1 MGEEVKIILK
11 ALFKG
16 VLEILYPKEG
26 KCIICG
32 DEADGICI
40 KCRSKIVLC
49 SKGEGCVGFYKGV
62 LKELI
67 LKFKYEKNFSA
78 GDILVMLLEEKLS
91 LYDEDCYLTY
101 IPSSKKALKER
112 GFNQCEYIAN
122 EIGYRNNYKVINTLK
137 KVKGTKV
144 QKTLS
149 REERIE
155 NLKGAFEVIEE
166 RKVEGKKFIIIDDV
180 ITTGATLKEA
190 EEVLKRHGAL
200 QINTLTIAKT
210 YI

>member
-11 ALFKG
+11 ALFRG
-16 VLEILYPKEG
+16 VLEILYPKDA

-40 KCRSKIVLC
+40 KCKSKITLC
-49 SKGEGCVGFYKGV
+49 SKYEESVGFYKGA

-67 LKFKYEKNFSA
+67 LKFKYEKNFNA
-78 GDILVMLLEEKLS
+78 GDILVMLLEEKLQ
-91 LYDEDCYLTY
+91 LYDDDCYLTY

-122 EIGYRNNYKVINTLK
+122 EIGYRNNFKVINTLK
-137 KVKGTKV
+137 RVRETKV

-149 REERIE
+149 REERIK
-155 NLKGAFEVIEE
+155 NLKGAFEVIDEE
-166 RKVEGKKFIIIDDV
+166 KVRGKKFIMIDDV

-190 EEVLKRHGAL
+190 VEALKKHGAL